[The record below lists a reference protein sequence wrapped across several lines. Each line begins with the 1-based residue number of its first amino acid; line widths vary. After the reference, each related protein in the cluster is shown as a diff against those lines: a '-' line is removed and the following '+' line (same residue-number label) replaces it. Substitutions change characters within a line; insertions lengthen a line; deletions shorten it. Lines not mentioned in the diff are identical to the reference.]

1 MNLFSR
7 FNPKE
12 GLTGKIS
19 GPELDTLMDVCRA
32 VCAGET
38 NISLPEGGEAEAL
51 SPIWAVA
58 QALVAKSRQCEQ
70 YEREM
75 AAVTNTLAKVTGGD
89 LESRVPLQEDAS
101 EAFCELRHQV
111 NDFIDM
117 SDAFIREA
125 GAAMEFVRD
134 DLYYRQVRRT
144 GFGGAF
150 RHQAGVING
159 ALDAMDERQKA
170 SAEITEKFSGNVRNV
185 VASMSEMR
193 AAVEMLADTAR
204 ESSSR
209 CTAANNTVLG
219 AEEAVKSVAA
229 ASEEM
234 TSSINEISRRV
245 SMSSSDIQSA
255 VDEATNVEQIVQDLV
270 VASDKVTSI
279 IRLIEEISDKTN
291 LLALNATIEAA
302 RAGEAGKG
310 FAVVASEV
318 KALASQTGRAT
329 GDIADQIGAIQHA
342 AGNAADSIRK
352 ITDTIESMNES
363 FGIVAGTMSE
373 QNAATQEISEHAQS
387 AFTMTSSLG
396 HDLREASVDAQKT
409 GTAAEQLRSSTE
421 RLSAES
427 DALLQELDAYLQ
439 R

>member
-7 FNPKE
+7 FSPK
-12 GLTGKIS
+12 GIPSDKIA
-19 GPELDTLMDVCRA
+19 GPELEALMDVCRA

-38 NISLPEGGEAEAL
+38 NISVPEGGEGQTL
-51 SPIWAVA
+51 SPVWAAA
-58 QALVAKSRQCEQ
+58 QALAAKSKQCDQ

-75 AAVTNTLAKVTGGD
+75 AAITQVLAKVTKGD
-89 LESRVPLQEDAS
+89 LESRVPIQEGAS
-101 EAFCELRHQV
+101 EAFVELRHQV

-159 ALDAMDERQKA
+159 ALDAMEKRKDA
-170 SAEITEKFSGNVRNV
+170 SAEITEKFAGNVKN
-185 VASMSEMR
+185 VASSMAEMR
-193 AAVEMLADTAR
+193 TAVQLLADTAR
-204 ESSSR
+204 ESSGR
-209 CTAANNTVLG
+209 CTAANETVLG
-219 AEEAVKSVAA
+219 TEEAVKSVAA

-245 SMSSSDIQSA
+245 SMSSTDIQTA
-255 VDEATNVEQIVQDLV
+255 VAEATHVDHIVQDLV
-270 VASDKVTSI
+270 LASDKVSSI

-302 RAGEAGKG
+302 RAGDAGKG

-318 KALASQTGRAT
+318 KALATQTGRAT
-329 GDIADQIGAIQHA
+329 GDITDQIGAIQEA
-342 AGNAADSIRK
+342 ASNAAESIRK
-352 ITDTIESMNES
+352 ITDTIENMNES
-363 FGIVAGTMSE
+363 FGVVAGAMSE
-373 QNAATQEISEHAQS
+373 QNSATREISEHAHA
-387 AFTMTSSLG
+387 AFNMTSSLSG
-396 HDLREASVDAQKT
+396 DLKEAVVDAQKT

-421 RLSAES
+421 RLSVES
-427 DALLQELDAYLQ
+427 GALLDELEAYLK